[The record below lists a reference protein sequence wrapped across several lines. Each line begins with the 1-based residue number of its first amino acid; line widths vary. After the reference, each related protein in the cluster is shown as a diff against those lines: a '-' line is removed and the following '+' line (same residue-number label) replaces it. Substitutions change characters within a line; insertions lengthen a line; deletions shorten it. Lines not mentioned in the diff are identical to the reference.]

1 MAAVCF
7 YVLAVAS
14 YRLALVLIDRLWSVS
29 GSRVVQVCRDSSID
43 PSRCR
48 ELVHIVCIKIDFNSV
63 ISLHSMTIGVLQVTR
78 RSVLLSH
85 ALRRISSVKITPSLS
100 KNRIHIIIKIA
111 PFITFAGIQV

>member
-1 MAAVCF
+1 MAWRLAEQGLALSSLRVYAVCDKSKTLAAAVF
-7 YVLAVAS
+7 ALSAIPIGTNAV
-14 YRLALVLIDRLWSVS
+14 
-29 GSRVVQVCRDSSID
+29 
-43 PSRCR
+43 RCR